1 VGLAEA
7 TAHWQHAESFR
18 DPLLPQRIED
28 AAGRRRAF
36 EYD

>member
-7 TAHWQHAESFR
+7 TAHRQHAESFR